1 MALNINAVRTVKADE
16 GAVMQVVDSKTEEV
30 IPGVTITLLGQDSK
44 VYRKIQ
50 LARSQAILN
59 RAAKGKKGVD
69 LDAEKMADDT
79 IDDLV
84 KLTVTWTGFEE
95 DGKPLDAT
103 PENFAR
109 IYGDPG
115 LSWLKEQVQEFVAD
129 RTNFFRSDD

>member
-16 GAVMQVVDSKTEEV
+16 GAVLQIIDSKTEEP
-30 IPGVTITLLGQDSK
+30 IEGVTITLLGQDSK

-69 LDAEKMADDT
+69 LDAEKMAEDT

-95 DGKPLDAT
+95 DGQPLAAT
-103 PENFAR
+103 PENFAKV
-109 IYGDPG
+109 YGDPG
-115 LSWLKEQVQEFVAD
+115 LAWNKEQVQEFVAE
-129 RTNFFRSDD
+129 RANFFRADA